1 MRLHQAGNMD
11 WLFVAIG
18 QVNGS
23 GLRSRVGNHRSFLSK
38 TLVAKT

>member
-23 GLRSRVGNHRSFLSK
+23 GLHSIGGIHGRSFQK
-38 TLVAKT
+38 RWQ